1 MRLYYIF
8 ALQNDLPSPFPVPAF
23 RRSTT
28 KNLEKDVLTDPDRR
42 YMVQTIATVLMTY
55 VQRPSLDHCNAVAN
69 SVVDKYPFLK
79 DSIEG
84 QVRYYTIETVV
95 ECGAD
100 NTVYCLYISKAWAEL
115 FFICT

>member
-1 MRLYYIF
+1 
-8 ALQNDLPSPFPVPAF
+8 
-23 RRSTT
+23 
-28 KNLEKDVLTDPDRR
+28 
-42 YMVQTIATVLMTY
+42 MVQTIATVLMTY